1 MSSRI
6 EKNSHKQL
14 VQEKAFRTIFL
25 WLIWAIT
32 ALAIYFALYLDT
44 NLWGYLENDQSKITW
59 VIMAMFILG
68 VAISFGLAI
77 TITEEALR
85 ASQHGVVARKNGLH
99 GLNPNKTN
107 RAVDRFFNSLKE
119 VVNNNDQPDIE
130 SLLDIE
136 LASYHRVSSSV
147 EIMGNLLI
155 TLGLIGTV
163 VGLTLTLT
171 GLTTSLDALGHD
183 EERLLNGLRQ
193 AMSGMGTA
201 FYTTLLG
208 SVLGGVLLRI
218 FALIT
223 EHGVET
229 LSEVVR
235 RICTIY
241 CTADLK
247 PTLERDVQLLNREIS
262 QLGDNVRAL
271 QGAMHDSMKAML
283 EFRHAAQQL
292 SQLGEDDQ
300 DKASLRDSVVLQ
312 HYYADLLKEEIRVM
326 NKINRSWWGRLK
338 RSLNKSRPD
347 K

>member
-1 MSSRI
+1 MNSRTQ
-6 EKNSHKQL
+6 KNSHKQL

-25 WLIWAIT
+25 WLIWATT
-32 ALAIYFALYLDT
+32 ALSIYFALYLDT
-44 NLWGYLENDQSKITW
+44 NLLGYLKQDQSKITW
-59 VIMAMFILG
+59 VIMGLFILG
-68 VAISFGLAI
+68 VAISFGLAV
-77 TITEEALR
+77 TITEESLR
-85 ASQHGVVARKNGLH
+85 ASQLGAAARNSGLH
-99 GLNPNKTN
+99 GLKPDKTN

-136 LASYHRVSSSV
+136 LASYHRISHSV

-183 EERLLNGLRQ
+183 EERLLTGLRQ

-218 FALIT
+218 FSLIT

-229 LSEVVR
+229 LSEVVK

-271 QGAMHDSMKAML
+271 QSAMHDSMKVML
-283 EFRHAAQQL
+283 EFRQAAQQL
-292 SQLGEDDQ
+292 SQLGEEDQ

-338 RSLNKSRPD
+338 RSID
-347 K
+347 KTRAGK